1 MEDDCGPVLTHG
13 IVKEFRALQT
23 GFAEKPKDSPHWLV
37 VSSGSGGGPCY
48 QADHGLLFECMRSGD
63 QEQLH
68 DYAHDCMDMLLD
80 NMRGQSADVITIGIV
95 DGDAWG
101 LGFETAMS
109 FDYLVAT
116 SRSRFGFPDSEFGM
130 FPGMGAQMFLSR
142 KIGMSAAKQM
152 IDQGRLHDAD
162 AMAEHGIVTHQCDP
176 DRIEETVSQIIES
189 NSSRR
194 TSILAAR
201 RAMTMACPMSESRLR
216 DIVDIWVDNAM
227 RTPRSEIDRMEE
239 RSCQARDPSGG

>member
-1 MEDDCGPVLTHG
+1 MTHG
-13 IVKEFRALQT
+13 IVKEFRTLQT
-23 GFAEKPKDSPHWLV
+23 GFAEEPEKSPHWLV
-37 VSSGSGGGPCY
+37 VSSGHGENSCY
-48 QADHGLLFECMRSGD
+48 QADHDLLFECVRTGD
-63 QEQLH
+63 RERLH

-95 DGDAWG
+95 DGHAWG
-101 LGFETAMS
+101 IGFENAMS

-116 SRSRFGFPDSEFGM
+116 TRSRFGFPDSEFGL

-142 KIGMSAAKQM
+142 KIGMSAAKRM
-152 IDQGRLHDAD
+152 IDEGRLHDAD
-162 AMAEHGIVTHQCDP
+162 EMAEHGIVTHRCEH
-176 DRIEETVSQIIES
+176 DRIEETVSRIIER
-189 NSSRR
+189 SSPRR

-227 RTPRSEIDRMEE
+227 RTPQSEIDRMEE
-239 RSCQARDPSGG
+239 RSSTDRHPPGA